1 MSSHPT
7 WMNCYAK
14 YLLAVLSTDPKETR
28 VETTKMILKKLP
40 RSLDIILV
48 FITVEY
54 EFLDPKDFLF
64 LINMVI
70 ECIVE

>member
-1 MSSHPT
+1 
-7 WMNCYAK
+7 
-14 YLLAVLSTDPKETR
+14 
-28 VETTKMILKKLP
+28 MILKKLP